1 MTGLGQRHEYLK
13 ALGIDVWVPRTTA
26 EQDIEYPSR
35 DLPSTEENELE
46 PGLACSAPVTDAP
59 SELVIGP
66 GSSNTLLV
74 CGGPD
79 EAATALAAD
88 IARCLDCEPVWSWPA
103 QRETDQGIPLEQAI
117 EEGLFTRVVVFGA
130 NLRQSDQELDSPV
143 IRSARMILADSIP
156 VLIRDGSARRAL
168 WQQLSASNWC
178 A

>member
-1 MTGLGQRHEYLK
+1 MTGLGQRNEYLK

-26 EQDIEYPSR
+26 EPDAKY
-35 DLPSTEENELE
+35 LPREWAAAEEELE
-46 PGLACSAPVTDAP
+46 PGLACSAPPADVTL
-59 SELVIGP
+59 EFFIGP

-103 QRETDQGIPLEQAI
+103 QNESDLGTPLGLAI
-117 EEGLFTRVVVFGA
+117 EEGLFTRVVVLGTS
-130 NLRQSDQELDSPV
+130 LLQSGQNPVSPV

-168 WQQLSASNWC
+168 WLQLSANNWC